1 MFVFDSHCKSLQ
13 SQTFRPVHPPSGALG
28 SRSQTRKVIAEMLTV
43 KRVDYRRLL
52 KRWRHLGIPQRKRG
66 GTCIRTSATMA
77 TGGCSERS
85 ELDLT
90 VVPALT
96 FEFVDDYA
104 MAKSQASGQRH
115 QTKGYKYFGEGY
127 IHGVKGKSRGIP
139 FTSVFVFK
147 GISW

>member
-1 MFVFDSHCKSLQ
+1 
-13 SQTFRPVHPPSGALG
+13 
-28 SRSQTRKVIAEMLTV
+28 
-43 KRVDYRRLL
+43 
-52 KRWRHLGIPQRKRG
+52 
-66 GTCIRTSATMA
+66 MA

-104 MAKSQASGQRH
+104 MTKSQASGQRH
-115 QTKGYKYFGEGY
+115 QTEGYKYFGERY